1 MVMEMKKQKIAFIVF
16 IAITLAFLAFSL
28 FCFVNLTLID
38 KYPSSEELTYEQC
51 TYIKSEYVSV
61 GRGYHNY
68 YIYVEEYNEP
78 LKIDNIVIN
87 RTNEE
92 LLFSLNKGDTIIVS
106 IYDNGKL
113 DLFSVSYNN
122 DYILSYEDYLTE
134 HNGNNTVGKIS
145 TAVMSCIA
153 LGFLVGESIYYKKT
167 GECLPL

>member
-1 MVMEMKKQKIAFIVF
+1 MKKQKTAFVVF
-16 IAITLAFLAFSL
+16 ITITLAFLAFSL
-28 FCFVNLTLID
+28 FCFVNLILIN
-38 KYPSSEELTYEQC
+38 KYPSSEDLKYEQC
-51 TYIKSEYVSV
+51 TYVRSEYVSV

-113 DLFSVSYNN
+113 DLFSVSYGNK
-122 DYILSYEDYLTE
+122 YILSYEDYLAE
-134 HNGNNTVGKIS
+134 HNGNNTVGKIA

-153 LGFLVGESIYYKKT
+153 LGFLVGGSIYYKKT

>member
-1 MVMEMKKQKIAFIVF
+1 MKMKKQKTAFVVF
-16 IAITLAFLAFSL
+16 ITITLAFLAFSL
-28 FCFVNLTLID
+28 FCFVNLILIN
-38 KYPSSEELTYEQC
+38 KYPSSEDLKYEQC
-51 TYIKSEYVSV
+51 TYVRSEYVSV

-122 DYILSYEDYLTE
+122 DYILSYEDYLKE
-134 HNGNNTVGKIS
+134 HNGNNVVGKIA

-153 LGFLVGESIYYKKT
+153 LGFLVGGSIYYKKT